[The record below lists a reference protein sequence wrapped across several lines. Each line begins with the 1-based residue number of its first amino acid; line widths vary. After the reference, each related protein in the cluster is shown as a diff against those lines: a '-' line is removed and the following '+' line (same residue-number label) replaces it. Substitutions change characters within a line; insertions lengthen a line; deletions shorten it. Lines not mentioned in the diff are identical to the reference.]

1 MDSKKLLTLLLERN
15 EFSSKIPAIALKF
28 GDCKS
33 KIETKG
39 PIFEPDI
46 SGITPD

>member
-33 KIETKG
+33 KIDTKG
-39 PIFEPDI
+39 PIFAPDFEAI
-46 SGITPD
+46 Y